1 MVNYNHP
8 EEKMLEILASYLP
21 YILILACIFMFLY
34 YMGGDD
40 IIFFRRKKYA
50 VDPNAQKSLMGAVNK
65 FARMRDFTVMGPTTL
80 EFGGQSYSFDAI
92 LLSYYGTVAFKTVPF
107 AGDVYG
113 DGDKDEWVR
122 IFEGVRKN
130 FANPVK
136 ASSGSVRLFRD
147 IYRRE
152 KVKGG
157 LSETMIVFTNRD
169 ANVAVSRS
177 LPVCH
182 VNDLDAK
189 LTGAKFIADNNADIP
204 AMKRALEKYIK
215 Q

>member
-1 MVNYNHP
+1 
-8 EEKMLEILASYLP
+8 MLETLASYLP
-21 YILILACIFMFLY
+21 YIMILACIFMFLY

-80 EFGGQSYSFDAI
+80 EFDGQIYSFDAI
-92 LLSYYGTVAFKTVPF
+92 LLSYFGTVAFKTVPF

-113 DGDKDEWVR
+113 DADKDEWVR
-122 IFEGVRKN
+122 IFEGERKN

-136 ASSGSVRLFRD
+136 ASSGSVRHFRD

-152 KVKGG
+152 KV
-157 LSETMIVFTNRD
+157 
-169 ANVAVSRS
+169 
-177 LPVCH
+177 
-182 VNDLDAK
+182 
-189 LTGAKFIADNNADIP
+189 
-204 AMKRALEKYIK
+204 
-215 Q
+215 

>member
-1 MVNYNHP
+1 M
-8 EEKMLEILASYLP
+8 
-21 YILILACIFMFLY
+21 
-34 YMGGDD
+34 
-40 IIFFRRKKYA
+40 
-50 VDPNAQKSLMGAVNK
+50 Q
-65 FARMRDFTVMGPTTL
+65 
-80 EFGGQSYSFDAI
+80 
-92 LLSYYGTVAFKTVPF
+92 
-107 AGDVYG
+107 
-113 DGDKDEWVR
+113 
-122 IFEGVRKN
+122 IFEGERKN
-130 FANPVK
+130 FVNPVK

-157 LSETMIVFTNRD
+157 SSETMIVFTNRD

-182 VNDLDAK
+182 VNDLNAK